1 MRSILGWFRQ
11 SLVAKLLVMV
21 LPVAALAL
29 ATLAVLGARAAGDL
43 SRKNR
48 AAQVHETTRQFAA
61 HLEGQI
67 EADRSV
73 ARSVA
78 GALEQTRGLPS
89 STTVSL
95 LHGVALRHPKLAGV
109 YAGWEPGAY
118 PGDWTAVPGN
128 AEDRAGAWWIRSAD
142 GLKLSPLFSKPI
154 EDGNADDAWYALP
167 RKRNLDTLAEP
178 YMDTDINVLMTS
190 YLSPIRR
197 HGRFVGL
204 AGVDRSLEAM
214 SAELRKLHVLGAG
227 YGMLVSS
234 SGLVI
239 AAPGRGLPGRARLN
253 ALARR
258 PGAAGLREVAAGART
273 HRAGRVRLT
282 DPISHEP
289 AVMTWTPVGR
299 TGWTFLTSVPTSA
312 LAAGDG
318 GLRNRLALIALIA
331 LLVLA
336 AVVVVVVRRLLAPA
350 REVQRAAQHI
360 SEGDL
365 AVDVRTASR
374 DELGQMADS
383 FRAMLDYNRAMVT
396 ASERLAAGDLTVEL
410 TPRGSNDALGHAI
423 GQLGARLR
431 AMLSQIA
438 SSAGAVSSASQE
450 MAATSAQ
457 ADQAVTEIVGAVQE
471 VAARNERQVQL
482 LDGAQRQVDESV
494 RAAEHAAAGVQ
505 QTADL
510 AIQARDAAR
519 DGVHSAAEATAAI
532 DTLAASSSAVT
543 EAMRQFA
550 AQSERIGE
558 FVARITRI
566 TEQTNLLALN
576 AAIEAARAGEH
587 GRGFA
592 VVAEEVSKL
601 AQQSEEAASQ
611 ITDIVGE
618 LRADTNRLVAHSERS
633 ATQAADGAATVERT
647 RAAFSLIDA
656 AVRDIA
662 DSAEGIAASMR
673 ELSGAA
679 HGTQGEM
686 TDVAA
691 VAEQSSATAQELSAS
706 AQQTSTSVGQVAES
720 TQQLA
725 RTAEQLDELVG
736 QFTLS
741 EGPSPS
747 SS

>member
-1 MRSILGWFRQ
+1 MRSMLGWLRQ
-11 SLVAKLLVMV
+11 SLVAKLLVIV
-21 LPVAALAL
+21 LPVVALAL

-204 AGVDRSLEAM
+204 AGVDRSLDAM
-214 SAELRKLHVLGAG
+214 SAELRQLRVLGAG

-318 GLRNRLALIALIA
+318 GLRNRLALIALAA
-331 LLVLA
+331 LLMLA
-336 AVVVVVVRRLLAPA
+336 GVVVIVVRKLLAPA
-350 REVQRAAQHI
+350 REVQEAAQRI

-365 AVDVRTASR
+365 DVDVRTTSR

-383 FRAMLDYNRAMVT
+383 FRAMLAYNRAMVD

-410 TPRGSNDALGHAI
+410 TPRGPRDALGQAI
-423 GQLGARLR
+423 SRLGARLR

-438 SSAGAVSSASQE
+438 SSSGAVSSASQE

-457 ADQAVTEIVGAVQE
+457 AELAVTEIAGGVQE
-471 VAARNERQVQL
+471 VAAGTERQVQL
-482 LDGAQRQVDESV
+482 LDSTQRQMQESL
-494 RAAEHAAAGVQ
+494 RTADDAAAGVQ
-505 QTADL
+505 HTVDL
-510 AIQARDAAR
+510 AMQARDAAR
-519 DGVHSAAEATAAI
+519 EGVRSASDATAAI
-532 DTLAASSSAVT
+532 DTLAVSAGAVT
-543 EAMRQFA
+543 DAMRQFA
-550 AQSERIGE
+550 EKSERIGE
-558 FVARITRI
+558 FVATITRI

-592 VVAEEVSKL
+592 VVADEVSKL
-601 AQQSEEAASQ
+601 AQQSDEAAAQ
-611 ITDIVGE
+611 IADIVNE
-618 LRADTNRLVAHSERS
+618 LRVDTRRLVADSETS
-633 ATQAADGAATVERT
+633 AAQAADGAATVER
-647 RAAFSLIDA
+647 AHEAFSVIDA

-662 DSAEGIAASMR
+662 DSAEGIASSMR
-673 ELSGAA
+673 ALAGAA
-679 HGTQGEM
+679 HGTHGEM
-686 TDVAA
+686 ADVAG
-691 VAEQSSATAQELSAS
+691 VAQQSSNTVEELSAS
-706 AQQTSTSVGQVAES
+706 AQQTSAAVAEVAAS
-720 TQQLA
+720 TQRLA
-725 RTAEQLDELVG
+725 GTAEQLDELVG
-736 QFTLS
+736 QFTLTQS
-741 EGPSPS
+741 
-747 SS
+747 

>member
-1 MRSILGWFRQ
+1 MRSMLGWLRQ
-11 SLVAKLLVMV
+11 SLVAKLLVIV

-43 SRKNR
+43 PRKNR

-73 ARSVA
+73 ARSLA
-78 GALEQTRGLPS
+78 GALEQAHGLPS

-204 AGVDRSLEAM
+204 AGVDRSLDAM
-214 SAELRKLHVLGAG
+214 SAELRELHVLGAG

-239 AAPGRGLPGRARLN
+239 AAPGRGLPGRARMN

-258 PGAAGLREVAAGART
+258 PGAAGLREAAAGART

-299 TGWTFLTSVPTSA
+299 TGWTVLTSVPTSA
-312 LAAGDG
+312 LAARDG
-318 GLRNRLALIALIA
+318 GLRNRLALIALAA
-331 LLVLA
+331 LLMLA
-336 AVVVVVVRRLLAPA
+336 GVVVIVVRKLLAPA
-350 REVQRAAQHI
+350 REVQEAAQRI

-365 AVDVRTASR
+365 DVDVRTTSR

-383 FRAMLDYNRAMVT
+383 FRAMLAYNRAMVD
-396 ASERLAAGDLTVEL
+396 ASEPLAAGDLTVEL
-410 TPRGSNDALGHAI
+410 TPRGPRDALGQAI
-423 GQLGARLR
+423 SRLGARLR

-438 SSAGAVSSASQE
+438 SSSGAVSSASQE

-457 ADQAVTEIVGAVQE
+457 AELAVTEIAGGVQE
-471 VAARNERQVQL
+471 VAAGTERQVQL
-482 LDGAQRQVDESV
+482 LDSTQRQMQESV
-494 RAAEHAAAGVQ
+494 RTADDAAAGVQ
-505 QTADL
+505 HTVDL
-510 AIQARDAAR
+510 AMQARDAAR
-519 DGVHSAAEATAAI
+519 EGVRSASDATAAI
-532 DTLAASSSAVT
+532 DTLAVSAGAVT
-543 EAMRQFA
+543 DAMRQFA
-550 AQSERIGE
+550 EKSERIGE
-558 FVARITRI
+558 FVATITRI

-592 VVAEEVSKL
+592 VVADEVSNL
-601 AQQSEEAASQ
+601 AQQSDEAAAQ
-611 ITDIVGE
+611 IADIVNE
-618 LRADTNRLVAHSERS
+618 LRVDTRRLVADSETS
-633 ATQAADGAATVERT
+633 AAQAADGAATVER
-647 RAAFSLIDA
+647 AHEAFSVIDA

-662 DSAEGIAASMR
+662 DSAEGIASSMR
-673 ELSGAA
+673 ALAGAA
-679 HGTQGEM
+679 HGTHGEM
-686 TDVAA
+686 ADVAG
-691 VAEQSSATAQELSAS
+691 VAQQSSNTVEELSAS
-706 AQQTSTSVGQVAES
+706 AQQTSAAVAEVAAS
-720 TQQLA
+720 TQRLA
-725 RTAEQLDELVG
+725 GTAEQLDELVG
-736 QFTLS
+736 QFTLTQS
-741 EGPSPS
+741 
-747 SS
+747 

>member
-1 MRSILGWFRQ
+1 MRSFFSRSLG
-11 SLVAKLLVMV
+11 AKLLLAV

-29 ATLAVLGARAAGDL
+29 AALAVLGARAAGDL

-48 AAQVHETTRQFAA
+48 AAEVHETTRQVAA
-61 HLEGQI
+61 HLEVQI

-73 ARSVA
+73 ARSLA
-78 GALEQTRGLPS
+78 GALEQTRDLPS
-89 STTVSL
+89 SATVSL
-95 LHGVALRHPKLAGV
+95 LHGAAIRYPKLAGV

-118 PGDWTAVPGN
+118 PGRWTAVAGN
-128 AEDRAGAWWIRSAD
+128 AEDRAGAWWIRS
-142 GLKLSPLFSKPI
+142 GNRLKLSPLFSEPI
-154 EDGNADDAWYALP
+154 KDGDVNDAWYAQP
-167 RKRNLDTLAEP
+167 RKRNRDTLAEP
-178 YMDTDINVLMTS
+178 YLDTDINVLMTS

-204 AGVDRSLEAM
+204 VGVDRSLADM
-214 SAELRKLHVLGAG
+214 SAELRKLRVLSAG
-227 YGMLVSS
+227 YGMLVSP

-239 AAPGRGLPGRARLN
+239 AAPDRRLPGHARLG

-258 PGAAGLREVAAGART
+258 PGAAALREVATGART
-273 HRAGRVRLT
+273 HQAGTARLT
-282 DPISHEP
+282 DPVSHKQ
-289 AVMTWTPVGR
+289 AVVTWTPVGR

-438 SSAGAVSSASQE
+438 SSAGAVSSASQD

-457 ADQAVTEIVGAVQE
+457 ADQAVSEIAGAVQE
-471 VAARNERQVQL
+471 VAAGTERQVQL
-482 LDGAQRQVDESV
+482 LDGAQRHVEASV

-510 AIQARDAAR
+510 AMQARDAAR
-519 DGVHSAAEATAAI
+519 EGVRSASEATAAI
-532 DTLAASSSAVT
+532 DTLAVSA
-543 EAMRQFA
+543 
-550 AQSERIGE
+550 G
-558 FVARITRI
+558 
-566 TEQTNLLALN
+566 
-576 AAIEAARAGEH
+576 
-587 GRGFA
+587 A
-592 VVAEEVSKL
+592 V
-601 AQQSEEAASQ
+601 
-611 ITDIVGE
+611 
-618 LRADTNRLVAHSERS
+618 
-633 ATQAADGAATVERT
+633 
-647 RAAFSLIDA
+647 
-656 AVRDIA
+656 
-662 DSAEGIAASMR
+662 
-673 ELSGAA
+673 
-679 HGTQGEM
+679 
-686 TDVAA
+686 
-691 VAEQSSATAQELSAS
+691 
-706 AQQTSTSVGQVAES
+706 
-720 TQQLA
+720 
-725 RTAEQLDELVG
+725 
-736 QFTLS
+736 
-741 EGPSPS
+741 
-747 SS
+747 